1 MAEMQ
6 HVAIVGGG
14 ATGAALAY
22 FLSLREVKVTILEAK
37 TDVGFGV
44 SKANSGI
51 VHGGFHLPVSTLEG
65 KLELQGNQAF
75 KKLAQ
80 ELHFPYNRC
89 GIIMAAFSQEE
100 LAIVEGFYRQGVENR
115 VPGMEW
121 CSPERL
127 RELEP
132 GLADGVL
139 GGLLAPD
146 GGVVEPY
153 GYVFSLCSQ
162 ARRNGAEILTD
173 FRVEKARFADG
184 KWHISASDGRSCTAD
199 YVVNAAGLYA
209 DKVSAV
215 FGGESFSI
223 LPRKGDEYLLDKT
236 VPYRPGHVIFPVP
249 TEHSKGVLVI
259 PTAGG
264 TTMVGP
270 TARMTEDKEDTSTTA
285 QDREEIFKIAQKMIP
300 AVSQRDIIASF
311 CGLRPV
317 LQNWTGKFML
327 QISAKAP
334 ALIQAAGIQSPG
346 LTASPA
352 IAEYLI
358 GLLEKAGLNAPCK
371 KEVAPLP
378 EYVKPL
384 REMTPEEADLKFQED
399 PAWTKIVCRCE
410 MVSEAEI
417 VRAVRMGHTT
427 LDGVKFFTR
436 AGMGRCQAGFCTAR
450 ILQIIARE
458 TGKTVQEIT
467 KRGGASRITAENEV
481 AK

>member
-1 MAEMQ
+1 MGGMP
-6 HVAIVGGG
+6 HVAIVGSG
-14 ATGAALAY
+14 AVGAALAY
-22 FLSLREVKVTILEAK
+22 YLSLRDVQVTVLEAK
-37 TDVGFGV
+37 SDVGFGV

-65 KLELQGNQAF
+65 QLELEGNQTF
-75 KKLAQ
+75 PELAAQ
-80 ELHFPYNRC
+80 LHFPYKRC
-89 GIIMAAFSQEE
+89 GIIMAAFSVEE
-100 LAIVEGFYRQGVENR
+100 LTIVEGYYRRGVENR

-121 CSPERL
+121 CSAERI

-132 GLADGVL
+132 GLAEGVL
-139 GGLLAPD
+139 GGLFAPW

-153 GYVFSLCSQ
+153 GYVFALCAQ
-162 ARRNGAEILTD
+162 AKRNGVQILTE
-173 FRVEKARFADG
+173 FQVSSAEYSGG
-184 KWHISASDGRSCTAD
+184 KWHITAADGRVCTAD
-199 YVVNAAGLYA
+199 YAVNAAGLYA
-209 DKVSAV
+209 DKVSGI
-215 FGGESFSI
+215 FGGETFSI
-223 LPRKGDEYLLDKT
+223 LPRKGDEYLLDKAIS
-236 VPYRPGHVIFPVP
+236 YRPEHVVFPVP

-270 TARMTEDKEDTSTTA
+270 TARMTEDKEDTATTDG
-285 QDREEIFKIAQKMIP
+285 DREEVFALARKMIP

-327 QISAKAP
+327 CISRSAP
-334 ALIQAAGIQSPG
+334 AFIQAAGIQSPG

-352 IAEYLI
+352 IARYLI
-358 GLLEKAGLNAPCK
+358 SLLEKAGLSAPPK
-371 KEVAPLP
+371 KETAPLP

-399 PAWTKIVCRCE
+399 PAWTRIVCRCE

-417 VRAVRMGHTT
+417 VRAIRMGHTT

-458 TGKTVQEIT
+458 TGRSVQEIT
-467 KRGGASRITAENEV
+467 KRGGSSRIAADVQE

>member
-1 MAEMQ
+1 MDPVK
-6 HVAIVGGG
+6 HIAIIGAG

-22 FLSLREVKVTILEAK
+22 FLSLRQVKVTVLEAK

-65 KLELQGNQAF
+65 RLELQGNQMF
-75 KKLAQ
+75 KQLAE
-80 ELHFPYNRC
+80 ELHFSYDRC
-89 GIIMAAFSQEE
+89 GIIMAAFSPEE
-100 LAIVEGFYRQGVENR
+100 LKTVEGYYRRGVENN
-115 VPGMEW
+115 VPGIEW
-121 CSPERL
+121 CPPERL

-139 GGLLAPD
+139 GGVLVPD

-153 GYVFSLCSQ
+153 SYVFALCNQ
-162 ARRNGAEILTD
+162 AKRNGAEILTD
-173 FRVEKARFADG
+173 FRVTSAKYSG
-184 KWHISASDGRSCTAD
+184 KQWHITAADGRSCTAD
-199 YVVNAAGLYA
+199 YAVNAAGLYA
-209 DKVSAV
+209 DQVSQI
-215 FGGESFSI
+215 FGGETMEI
-223 LPRKGDEYLLDKT
+223 LPRKGDEYLLDRNIS
-236 VPYRPGHVIFPVP
+236 YRPRHVIFPVP

-270 TARMTEDKEDTSTTA
+270 TARMTEDKEDTATTA
-285 QDREEIFKIAQKMIP
+285 QDREEVFALAEKMIP
-300 AVSQRDIIASF
+300 GVSQRDIIASF

-327 QISAKAP
+327 CISDEAP

-352 IAEYLI
+352 VALYLI
-358 GLLEKAGLNAPCK
+358 ELLEKAGLDAPPK
-371 KEVAPLP
+371 NKVAPLP

-399 PAWTKIVCRCE
+399 PAWTRIVCRCE

-417 VRAVRMGHTT
+417 VRAIRLGHTT

-450 ILQIIARE
+450 ILEIIARE
-458 TGKTVQEIT
+458 TGRSVEEIT
-467 KRGGASRITAENEV
+467 KRGGASRIAVKPQET
-481 AK
+481 K

>member
-1 MAEMQ
+1 MGAMK

-14 ATGAALAY
+14 AIGAALAY
-22 FLSLREVKVTILEAK
+22 YLSLREVQVTVLEAK
-37 TDVGFGV
+37 SDVGFGV

-51 VHGGFHLPVSTLEG
+51 VHGGFHLSVTTLEG
-65 KLELQGNQAF
+65 KLELEGNQTF
-75 KKLAQ
+75 PELAAQ
-80 ELHFPYNRC
+80 LHFPYDQC
-89 GIIMAAFSQEE
+89 GIIMAAFTPEE
-100 LAIVEGFYRQGVENR
+100 LAIVEGYYRRGVENK

-139 GGLLAPD
+139 GGLLAPQ

-153 GYVFSLCSQ
+153 GYVFALCAQ
-162 ARRNGAEILTD
+162 AKKNGAQILTD
-173 FRVEKARFADG
+173 FEVASAEYTDGQWHITAADG
-184 KWHISASDGRSCTAD
+184 RVCTAD
-199 YVVNAAGLYA
+199 YAVNAAGLYA
-209 DKVSAV
+209 DKVSAI
-215 FGGESFSI
+215 FGGENISI
-223 LPRKGDEYLLDKT
+223 LPRKGDEYLLDKAI
-236 VPYRPGHVIFPVP
+236 PYRPKHVVFPVP

-270 TARMTEDKEDTSTTA
+270 TARMTEDKEDTATTDA
-285 QDREEIFKIAQKMIP
+285 DRAEVFAIAQKMIP
-300 AVSQRDIIASF
+300 EVSQRDIIASF

-327 QISAKAP
+327 CISKNAP
-334 ALIQAAGIQSPG
+334 AFIQAAGIQSPG

-352 IAEYLI
+352 IAKYLI
-358 GLLEKAGLNAPCK
+358 SLLEEAGLNAPAK
-371 KEVAPLP
+371 KETAPLP

-399 PAWTKIVCRCE
+399 PAWTRIVCRCE

-458 TGKTVQEIT
+458 TGMSVQEIT
-467 KRGGASRITAENEV
+467 KRGGASRITAEAQE

>member
-1 MAEMQ
+1 MDGAK
-6 HVAIVGGG
+6 HVAIIGGG

-22 FLSLREVKVTILEAK
+22 FLSLREVKVTVLEAK

-51 VHGGFHLPVSTLEG
+51 VHGGFHLPVTTLEG
-65 KLELQGNQAF
+65 RLELEGNQMF
-75 KKLAQ
+75 KTLAEQ
-80 ELHFPYNRC
+80 LHFPYNRC
-89 GIIMAAFSQEE
+89 GIIMAAFSPEE
-100 LAIVEGFYRQGVENR
+100 LTVVEGFYRRGVENK
-115 VPGMEW
+115 VPGVEW
-121 CSPERL
+121 CTPERL

-139 GGLLAPD
+139 GGVRIPD

-153 GYVFSLCSQ
+153 GYVFALIRQ
-162 ARRNGAEILTD
+162 AKLNGAEVLTD
-173 FRVEKARFADG
+173 FQVTSAAYAGEQWHLEAADG
-184 KWHISASDGRSCTAD
+184 RTCTAD

-209 DKVSAV
+209 DKVSRIL
-215 FGGESFSI
+215 GGEEMTI
-223 LPRKGDEYLLDKT
+223 QPRKGDEYLLDRNIS
-236 VPYRPGHVIFPVP
+236 YRPNHVIFPVP

-270 TARMTEDKEDTSTTA
+270 TARMTDDKEDTATNA
-285 QDREEIFKIAQKMIP
+285 QDREEVFALAQKMMP
-300 AVSQRDIIASF
+300 EVSQRDIIASF

-317 LQNWTGKFML
+317 LLNWPGKFML
-327 QISAKAP
+327 CISRKAP

-352 IAEYLI
+352 VALYLI
-358 GLLEKAGLNAPCK
+358 ELLEEAGLQAPAK
-371 KEVAPLP
+371 TAVAPFP
-378 EYVKPL
+378 EHVKPL
-384 REMTPEEADLKFQED
+384 REMTPEEADAKFQED
-399 PAWTKIVCRCE
+399 PAWTRIVCRCE

-417 VRAVRMGHTT
+417 VRAIRLGHTT

-450 ILQIIARE
+450 ILEIISRE
-458 TGKTVQEIT
+458 TGQSVEEIT
-467 KRGGASRITAENEV
+467 KRGGASGIAVRKQV
-481 AK
+481 VK